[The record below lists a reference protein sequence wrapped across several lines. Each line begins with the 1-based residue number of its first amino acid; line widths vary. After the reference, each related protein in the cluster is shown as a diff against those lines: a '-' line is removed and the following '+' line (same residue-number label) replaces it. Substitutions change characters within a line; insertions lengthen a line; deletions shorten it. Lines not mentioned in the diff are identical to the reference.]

1 MIVAVTGQKGGVGK
15 STVAVHLASEALER
29 GLRVLLVDADPQA
42 TVRTWNSV
50 ASAAGLNRPTVVA
63 MGSDLHQAGQLPQL
77 ARSFDFVVVDGPAKL
92 DAVQR
97 AMLLVADLA
106 LFPCGPSAVDAWA
119 LGDVLPT
126 LQEARRIRPE
136 LDAAIVVNRVVP
148 GTVYGRQARQNLG
161 TAGLP
166 VLKTMLAQRMT
177 YQEALA
183 AGKSATTYAPSSEA
197 SREARNLFDEVYERL
212 APQASPPAPPPTKPA
227 PATPKATRSRPG
239 AKGTPKKKA
248 AAG

>member
-15 STVAVHLASEALER
+15 STVAIHLASEALEH
-29 GLRVLLVDADPQA
+29 GMRVLLVDADPQA
-42 TVRTWNSV
+42 TVRTWSSV
-50 ASAAGLNRPTVVA
+50 AAMAGLNRPTVVA
-63 MGSDLHQAGQLPQL
+63 MGADLHQPGQLPEL
-77 ARSFDFVVVDGPAKL
+77 AKSFDFVVVDGPAKL
-92 DAVQR
+92 DTVQR
-97 AMLLVADLA
+97 AMLLIADLA

-148 GTVYGRQARQNLG
+148 GTVYGRQARQNLS

-166 VLKTMLAQRMT
+166 VLKTVLAQRMT

-183 AGKSATTYAPSSEA
+183 AGKSASTYAPSSEA
-197 SREARNLFDEVYERL
+197 SREARNLFNEVFERL
-212 APQASPPAPPPTKPA
+212 SPQAPPPVASA
-227 PATPKATRSRPG
+227 PRNAKATTTGPRPG
-239 AKGTPKKKA
+239 AKKTPRSKKVA
-248 AAG
+248 R